1 MHPLCRAGLSESSE
15 AARATA
21 DLPLS
26 RAHHRSLVSLLC
38 AVVRPLQVD
47 PVIAYYARLYA
58 LQLGMK
64 TTGKTPADLKLI
76 GEQMSW
82 VENHQSAIKG
92 LSKEDARARCEA
104 FALQVFEHGDTE
116 DRAGLATKKTA
127 LNFHAAYVLLDLCRQ
142 FGELASDVEE
152 KLRYAIVKAADINKA
167 LKEGRKPKAGPLNEP
182 DMNEDEELAALGMPV
197 GGSSSS
203 SSSSAATGPPHFG
216 TASAPF
222 TGGAPNWPSASTS
235 SSNPAFNPRAS
246 PPQQPAETSSA
257 FPFIH
262 DSSSSASVPVTGVD
276 SFMGDAPHLP
286 TPLPGQQQQQPQQQQ
301 PPASAAAAF
310 FDKRNAAAGASAR
323 PSAASASPPGASH
336 GATNQ
341 PSPFSASASA
351 ARAAAAAAAG
361 NSGGAFS
368 KRDTRKMDAV
378 REGERLIKHALS
390 AVVFSDV
397 DTTVLKLK
405 EALALLQPFTT
416 TGH

>member
-1 MHPLCRAGLSESSE
+1 M
-15 AARATA
+15 
-21 DLPLS
+21 
-26 RAHHRSLVSLLC
+26 
-38 AVVRPLQVD
+38 
-47 PVIAYYARLYA
+47 IAYYARLYA

-64 TTGKTPADLKLI
+64 TPGKTPADLKLI
-76 GEQMSW
+76 SEQMTW
-82 VENHQSAIKG
+82 VENHQAAIKG
-92 LSKEDARARCEA
+92 MSKEDARARCEA

-182 DMNEDEELAALGMPV
+182 DTNEDDELAALGMPV
-197 GGSSSS
+197 GGASSSTS
-203 SSSSAATGPPHFG
+203 SNAATGPPHFG
-216 TASAPF
+216 TAAAPF

-235 SSNPAFNPRAS
+235 SANPALNPRAT
-246 PPQQPAETSSA
+246 PPAEAFSA

-262 DSSSSASVPVTGVD
+262 ESSSTSSSASPSAPVTGVA
-276 SFMGDAPHLP
+276 SFMGDEPHMP
-286 TPLPGQQQQQPQQQQ
+286 TPLPGQQQQSQQQPQ
-301 PPASAAAAF
+301 PPASAAASF
-310 FDKRNAAAGASAR
+310 FDRRNAATGAPAAK

-336 GATNQ
+336 ATNQ